1 MAQYGYS
8 QLENVAVDI
17 IEDAVSLNM
26 KTSGPEEQRS
36 FSFETEKKEDI
47 ASLIASY
54 SPVHSNWKRVGEVKT
69 KLVSQHFMTT
79 HNSLTH
85 YLCQKFLD
93 FSIFFAYIFSVVLHS
108 HD

>member
-1 MAQYGYS
+1 MAQYGYP

-54 SPVHSNWKRVGEVKT
+54 SPVHSNWKRVGEAKT
-69 KLVSQHFMTT
+69 KVVSQHFMST
-79 HNSLTH
+79 HTH
-85 YLCQKFLD
+85 YPCLKVCIFPF
-93 FSIFFAYIFSVVLHS
+93 FSIWHVSSVL
-108 HD
+108 

>member
-1 MAQYGYS
+1 MAQYTYS

-26 KTSGPEEQRS
+26 KTSGPEEQRT

-54 SPVHSNWKRVGEVKT
+54 SPVHSNWKRVGEAKT
-69 KLVSQHFMTT
+69 KKVSDQLLTEVKLVLPFLQYFACI
-79 HNSLTH
+79 NLIIV
-85 YLCQKFLD
+85 QK
-93 FSIFFAYIFSVVLHS
+93 APYIEY
-108 HD
+108 